1 LLRNFRDENLNRA
14 RALFPKVQIHFL
26 NGDSRQVLP
35 SMFPAQIDYW
45 DFFFQDSMH
54 SMKGILAEWEIMKPF
69 ARPGSVVVFDDVC
82 LDWKKMPAHLLKGN
96 DFCGHFLLQ
105 EGWREGWMCRS
116 TAVGRAQF
124 WAQRNDR
131 QPAAQA
137 RQR

>member
-1 LLRNFRDENLNRA
+1 
-14 RALFPKVQIHFL
+14 
-26 NGDSRQVLP
+26 
-35 SMFPAQIDYW
+35 
-45 DFFFQDSMH
+45 MH
-54 SMKGILAEWEIMKPF
+54 SMQGILAEWRIMKPF

-96 DFCGHFLLQ
+96 DFCGHFLLH

-131 QPAAQA
+131 QPTP
-137 RQR
+137 RRGR